1 MSDYIAL
8 SIIRGSVE
16 AGSALPGAPVVDDGL
31 GSRPVRRS
39 VRRSLATT
47 LRSAATVERRLAD
60 RLDPAPACRPAS
72 ARA

>member
-16 AGSALPGAPVVDDGL
+16 AGSALPGAPVVDDG
-31 GSRPVRRS
+31 SRPARQS
-39 VRRSLATT
+39 VRRSIATT
-47 LRSAATVERRLAD
+47 LRSAATIERRLAD